1 MGVRAFS
8 SFALTLAIL
17 ATACGGGGG
26 GGGEAATTAASPTPS
41 AVAKA
46 TCQTKKVTIAV
57 PVTPPNVVHLTPYLA
72 DAFGYFKDENLT
84 VELIRFD
91 GGVGSLRA
99 SASGAIDLAG
109 TSSEPVLDAIANG
122 ADVRIVYSYAPN
134 VDVSFAVGPGI
145 KTLADLKG
153 KTMGIQEAGGFAD
166 VMTRIILKKAGL
178 DPTKDVKF
186 FT

>member
-8 SFALTLAIL
+8 SFGVTLAIL

-26 GGGEAATTAASPTPS
+26 GGGGAATTAASPIPS

-99 SASGAIDLAG
+99 SASGAIDLARAAGQPVVDAMAHG
-109 TSSEPVLDAIANG
+109 TGLNSVCSDA
-122 ADVRIVYSYAPN
+122 
-134 VDVSFAVGPGI
+134 
-145 KTLADLKG
+145 
-153 KTMGIQEAGGFAD
+153 
-166 VMTRIILKKAGL
+166 
-178 DPTKDVKF
+178 
-186 FT
+186 